1 MATRG
6 RAGLTALAA
15 LALVIL
21 GAGVAAAQ
29 ENFRVTY
36 DVDSSTP
43 GRARVTGVVFNDA
56 RVDVLDV
63 HVTAEALN
71 SAGKVVGRGIAF
83 VSPQIRQGGNAPF
96 EAVVPARDATTYRV
110 RVSAFRLGLGAEAP

>member
-1 MATRG
+1 MATLE
-6 RAGLTALAA
+6 RARLMVLTAV
-15 LALVIL
+15 ALVIL
-21 GAGVAAAQ
+21 GAGGAVAQ
-29 ENFRVTY
+29 ENFRITY

-71 SAGKVVGRGIAF
+71 SAGKVVARGIAF

-96 EAVVPARDATTYRV
+96 EALVPTRDAVTYRV
-110 RVSAFRLGLGAEAP
+110 RVTGFRIGLGAQSP